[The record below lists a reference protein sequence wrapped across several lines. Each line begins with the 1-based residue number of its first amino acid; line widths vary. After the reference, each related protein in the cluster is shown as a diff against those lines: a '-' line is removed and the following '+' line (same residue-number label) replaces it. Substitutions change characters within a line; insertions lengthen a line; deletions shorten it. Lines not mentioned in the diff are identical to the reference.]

1 LNPKALDRR
10 IKPNE
15 LYIIDHNNNTSNE
28 DNAENSDG
36 TMNVIE
42 SWGEN
47 GTIVELINI
56 ATNIDEPVTTKAYVD
71 G

>member
-28 DNAENSDG
+28 VNAENFDG
-36 TMNVIE
+36 TMSDIE

-56 ATNIDEPVTTKAYVD
+56 ATNIDEPTTTKAYVD
-71 G
+71 R